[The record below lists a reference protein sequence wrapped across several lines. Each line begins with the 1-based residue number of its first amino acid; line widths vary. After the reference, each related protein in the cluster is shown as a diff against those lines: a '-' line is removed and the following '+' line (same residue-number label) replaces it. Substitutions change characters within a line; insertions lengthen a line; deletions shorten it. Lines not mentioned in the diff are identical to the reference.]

1 MPKPK
6 IDRVKLS
13 RMLNAG
19 KSQRQVAQVLGV
31 TEGAV
36 SKAKK
41 ELNINVVKNVA
52 LETAHRVVDK
62 KLDTLAQLQKIN
74 DNANELLDLLMRWN
88 RGDDEALQVLETQVR
103 KIRIGKGENVEWVKE
118 YKFKDPRELAL
129 RAMGEIRGQ
138 MSLQLEIFKTMSD
151 LETIREFQAEVLTA
165 IGETSK
171 EVRDA
176 IIKRLKE
183 KRALRTSV
191 QVN

>member
-13 RMLNAG
+13 QMLNAG
-19 KSQRQVAQVLGV
+19 KSQRQAAQVFGV

-52 LETAHRVVDK
+52 LETAHKVVDRN
-62 KLDTLAQLQKIN
+62 LDTLAQLQKIN
-74 DNANELLDLLMRWN
+74 ANANELLDLLMRWN

-103 KIRIGKGENVEWVKE
+103 KIRIGKGKNVEWVKE
-118 YKFKDPRELAL
+118 CKFKDPRELAL
-129 RAMGEIRGQ
+129 RAMAEIRGQ
-138 MSLQLEIFKTMSD
+138 ISLQLDIFKSMFD
-151 LETIREFQAEVLTA
+151 LEAIREFQAEVLAA

-176 IIKRLKE
+176 IIERLKE
-183 KRALRTSV
+183 KRALRTSA
-191 QVN
+191 QIN